1 MVTYRDQVLQLEKD
15 RDEERML
22 LNQKVG
28 ILEERYTSIQKQAI
42 DKDEE
47 QQLDFVERE
56 SELVRECAQA
66 KTYADKVE
74 AELQTRERQ
83 LKKI

>member
-47 QQLDFVERE
+47 
-56 SELVRECAQA
+56 
-66 KTYADKVE
+66 
-74 AELQTRERQ
+74 
-83 LKKI
+83 